1 MQFPFGCP
9 HVCVLLPVPG
19 FSLEFSLQVLAED
32 GMESVRSFG
41 MLVSHERISCPVDE
55 KTLHRLCIL
64 ADEFSLRLG
73 ESGEKER
80 IVQTSCSFFE
90 RERDVC
96 SIRW

>member
-32 GMESVRSFG
+32 GMESVRSFR

-73 ESGEKER
+73 ESGEKGKNR
-80 IVQTSCSFFE
+80 ADFLLLL
-90 RERDVC
+90 
-96 SIRW
+96 

>member
-64 ADEFSLRLG
+64 ADGFSLRLG
-73 ESGEKER
+73 ESGEKGKNR
-80 IVQTSCSFFE
+80 ADFLLLL
-90 RERDVC
+90 
-96 SIRW
+96 